1 MQRFGGTGLI
11 QEFNAVGST
20 GTGTGTGM
28 GGGGNLALIK
38 ANMTTALP
46 TDGSVDVAQ
55 VLANMFSYYSSVGVT
70 TAGFPTTDTLTCP
83 QQTGLPVCEYQFFNK
98 NYVLF
103 TYDSSTFNGSNFAV
117 RDPFYTKWMALGG
130 ITGLGPAIDIERNV
144 TGQNSVTATVQLYA
158 NGAIY
163 SITSGGLSGSVFAVA
178 PPVYAAFVA
187 QGGDSAF
194 LGLPISNDITLTG
207 GVHRQSFQGGNLDY
221 TPIPGQTPVPVLTLP
236 VASVSLQPY
245 ITTAYPMKQGDT
257 LTLHASTYTS
267 NGANLTGRLVTWV
280 STNSRVVSVTA
291 SSGSPDAVVTAVGQG
306 TALISAISEGK
317 VSPSLTITVMAVC
330 CQIGDGATPVAQQAM
345 KDAVT
350 RNQLSIQLPVK
361 SAAQQIRTNIRGLY
375 RKAAWELRCAYLAAT
390 TIGWAGIVAGE
401 PL

>member
-1 MQRFGGTGLI
+1 MSPYRNRKPLILLVFCLTLLTVGAFICLAATIDVGSGAPSAGLSGRFVNAFYRNGFAYLVSLPPVNNVQRFGGTGLI

-130 ITGLGPAIDIERNV
+130 ITGLGTAIDIERNV

-194 LGLPISNDITLTG
+194 LGLPISNDIRRW
-207 GVHRQSFQGGNLDY
+207 HRSRCS
-221 TPIPGQTPVPVLTLP
+221 P
-236 VASVSLQPY
+236 
-245 ITTAYPMKQGDT
+245 
-257 LTLHASTYTS
+257 TS
-267 NGANLTGRLVTWV
+267 
-280 STNSRVVSVTA
+280 
-291 SSGSPDAVVTAVGQG
+291 P
-306 TALISAISEGK
+306 
-317 VSPSLTITVMAVC
+317 P
-330 CQIGDGATPVAQQAM
+330 P
-345 KDAVT
+345 T
-350 RNQLSIQLPVK
+350 R
-361 SAAQQIRTNIRGLY
+361 
-375 RKAAWELRCAYLAAT
+375 
-390 TIGWAGIVAGE
+390 
-401 PL
+401 